1 MPVRGREI
9 GVFLLHHHGQAPGRS
24 WRGQWW
30 AKRLSL
36 FHFSMWLVYSV
47 VLVCVQQSDSLICVY
62 TFIDSFSD
70 SFPIWAIT
78 EY

>member
-1 MPVRGREI
+1 MAE
-9 GVFLLHHHGQAPGRS
+9 LLEKAGG
-24 WRGQWW
+24 GQWW
-30 AKRLSL
+30 AKHLSL

-70 SFPIWAIT
+70 SFPI
-78 EY
+78 